1 MSILFVDIPRFLVT
15 AHRRADPSLTDKP
28 LLVHRDRKVLDRCEL
43 AKHAGVRLGMSLT
56 EARSMLGPE
65 LVCREFEPDI
75 YAPLQREWLEI
86 ATEYA
91 DLIEPTPEPGAANLD
106 LSPHPFPAL
115 VASRFL
121 AALTQLGHRV
131 RACLS
136 PTKWVSRALVPPEGL
151 REVQLPGLE
160 LVREPVGR
168 LLPVSPE
175 ARQRLEFLGYRRIGE
190 VQRLSMETLRT
201 QFPEEALIIQQ
212 AANGAWSEAVL
223 PLYPLHSR
231 ADRFV
236 FSPAI
241 DDAERLER
249 AFRRLA
255 KCFAQHLSDRDEQGN
270 ILELWVHFEGKEAA
284 FATSRTFSR
293 PLSRAR
299 EILTGLLLL
308 YSPGEAGT
316 EASITE
322 IRLRMR
328 DLKPTSRRQT
338 MLPGLPLRDEQAGEV
353 ALARI
358 RQKFGQGAVLRATEV
373 QLPRRKAVLKA
384 WGDAVGWH

>member
-1 MSILFVDIPRFLVT
+1 MSILFVDIPRFLVS
-15 AHRRADPSLTDKP
+15 AHRRAEPSLNDKP

-65 LVCREFEPDI
+65 LVCCEFEADL
-75 YAPLQREWLEI
+75 YAPIQREWLEL

-91 DLIEPTPEPGAANLD
+91 DALEPTAEPGAAYLD

-115 VASRFL
+115 VAKRFL
-121 AALTQLGHRV
+121 AALAELGHRV

-136 PTKWVSRALVPPEGL
+136 PTKWVSRALVPAEGL
-151 REVQLPGLE
+151 REVQLPGME

-168 LLPVSPE
+168 LLPVLPDT
-175 ARQRLEFLGYRRIGE
+175 RQRLEFLGYRRIGE
-190 VQRLSMETLRT
+190 VQRLSMETLRA

-212 AANGAWSEAVL
+212 AANGAWNEPVL

-255 KCFAQHLSDRDEQGN
+255 KRFAQHLSDRDEQGN
-270 ILELWVHFEGKEAA
+270 LLELWVHYEGESAPFVA
-284 FATSRTFSR
+284 SRTFSR

-299 EILTGLLLL
+299 EIMSGLLLL
-308 YSPGEAGT
+308 YPPGEAGQS
-316 EASITE
+316 APISE
-322 IRLRMR
+322 IRVRMR
-328 DLKPTSRRQT
+328 ELKPTSRRQT
-338 MLPGLPLRDEQAGEV
+338 ILPGLPLRDDQAGEV
-353 ALARI
+353 ALTRI

-373 QLPRRKAVLKA
+373 SLPRRKAVLKA